1 MRNLLPGRARWR
13 PGGDPL
19 QSLAL
24 FSSAGLVP
32 DALTPVR
39 EDIVVRVTVH
49 SVRVSPLTQNRIV
62 VLVETDGPRYLPIW
76 IGADV
81 ADAIALQVQGV
92 EMARPLT
99 HDLLCSVI
107 EVLGAQIDRVLINDI
122 HDNTFF
128 ARIIFDVAGRYAEVD
143 SRPSDAI
150 ALAVRVNCP
159 IFVEESV
166 LEEAALVLEDGSVEG
181 SREGD
186 LGVFRQFLD
195 ELGRKEPPYASDEDP
210 DTEKDLS

>member
-1 MRNLLPGRARWR
+1 METEGR
-13 PGGDPL
+13 
-19 QSLAL
+19 
-24 FSSAGLVP
+24 
-32 DALTPVR
+32 
-39 EDIVVRVTVH
+39 
-49 SVRVSPLTQNRIV
+49 
-62 VLVETDGPRYLPIW
+62 RYLPIW

-99 HDLLCSVI
+99 HDLLRSVI
-107 EVLGAQIDRVLINDI
+107 EVLGAKVDRVLVNDI

-166 LEEAALVLEDGSVEG
+166 LDEAALVFEDTSREG
-181 SREGD
+181 SLEGD
-186 LGVFRQFLD
+186 LGIFRQFFD
-195 ELGRKEPPYASDEDP
+195 ELEHEEPPESPDEGLGM
-210 DTEKDLS
+210 EEV

>member
-1 MRNLLPGRARWR
+1 
-13 PGGDPL
+13 
-19 QSLAL
+19 
-24 FSSAGLVP
+24 
-32 DALTPVR
+32 
-39 EDIVVRVTVH
+39 VVQVTVH

-62 VLVETDGPRYLPIW
+62 VLMEMEGQRYLPIW

-81 ADAIALQVQGV
+81 ADAIALQLQGV

-99 HDLLCSVI
+99 HDLLRSVI
-107 EVLGAQIDRVLINDI
+107 EVLGAQIDRVLVNDI

-150 ALAVRVNCP
+150 ALAVRVDCP

-166 LEEAALVLEDGSVEG
+166 LDEAALVLETSSSEG
-181 SREGD
+181 QQEGD
-186 LGVFRQFLD
+186 LGIFRQFFD
-195 ELGRKEPPYASDEDP
+195 QMGREEPPRSPDEERG
-210 DTEKDLS
+210 TEKV

>member
-1 MRNLLPGRARWR
+1 
-13 PGGDPL
+13 
-19 QSLAL
+19 
-24 FSSAGLVP
+24 
-32 DALTPVR
+32 
-39 EDIVVRVTVH
+39 VVRVTVH

-62 VLVETDGPRYLPIW
+62 VLVETEGRRYLPIW

-81 ADAIALQVQGV
+81 ADAIALKVQGV

-99 HDLLCSVI
+99 HDLLRSVI
-107 EVLGAQIDRVLINDI
+107 EVLGAKIDRVLVNDI

-128 ARIIFDVAGRYAEVD
+128 ARIIFDVSGRYAEVD

-166 LEEAALVLEDGSVEG
+166 LEEAALVLEDAAHKGPPDS
-181 SREGD
+181 D
-186 LGVFRQFLD
+186 LGIFRQFFD
-195 ELGRKEPPYASDEDP
+195 ELEQEEPPQSADE
-210 DTEKDLS
+210 EEG

>member
-1 MRNLLPGRARWR
+1 M
-13 PGGDPL
+13 
-19 QSLAL
+19 
-24 FSSAGLVP
+24 
-32 DALTPVR
+32 
-39 EDIVVRVTVH
+39 VRVTVH

-62 VLVETDGPRYLPIW
+62 VLAETEGQRYLPIW

-81 ADAIALQVQGV
+81 ADAIALQLQEV

-99 HDLLCSVI
+99 HDLLRSVI
-107 EVLGAQIDRVLINDI
+107 EVLGARVDRVLVNDI

-166 LEEAALVLEDGSVEG
+166 LDEASLVLESAPGESEQ
-181 SREGD
+181 EGD
-186 LGVFRQFLD
+186 LGIFREFLD
-195 ELGRKEPPYASDEDP
+195 RLGQEEPPSSPDEEHG
-210 DTEKDLS
+210 TEKV